1 MLQVDFHLLWHRKR
15 WIQLRYIAGSCW
27 WYSVNRQTLRKD
39 IVMFSIFTI
48 SVSKQ
53 VRGGEG
59 GPSLYP
65 SPVKKL
71 VSTAGLAKSEV
82 LTYHGA
88 NYKTTYFEWRKI
100 FSTCHERRTKK
111 KFWVPIKS
119 RTSDHRIPIKKN
131 FSKLTISII
140 LFANMTLPTFLIL
153 AVCSTRVIWTS

>member
-1 MLQVDFHLLWHRKR
+1 
-15 WIQLRYIAGSCW
+15 
-27 WYSVNRQTLRKD
+27 
-39 IVMFSIFTI
+39 MFSIFTI
-48 SVSKQ
+48 SVRKQ

-111 KFWVPIKS
+111 KF
-119 RTSDHRIPIKKN
+119 
-131 FSKLTISII
+131 
-140 LFANMTLPTFLIL
+140 
-153 AVCSTRVIWTS
+153 

>member
-1 MLQVDFHLLWHRKR
+1 
-15 WIQLRYIAGSCW
+15 
-27 WYSVNRQTLRKD
+27 
-39 IVMFSIFTI
+39 MFSIFTI

-88 NYKTTYFEWRKI
+88 NYKQHILNGVRC

-111 KFWVPIKS
+111 KF
-119 RTSDHRIPIKKN
+119 
-131 FSKLTISII
+131 
-140 LFANMTLPTFLIL
+140 
-153 AVCSTRVIWTS
+153 

>member
-1 MLQVDFHLLWHRKR
+1 
-15 WIQLRYIAGSCW
+15 
-27 WYSVNRQTLRKD
+27 
-39 IVMFSIFTI
+39 MFSIFTI

-88 NYKTTYFEWRKI
+88 NYKTTYFEWRKMFFDLSRAQDKEKI
-100 FSTCHERRTKK
+100 R
-111 KFWVPIKS
+111 VPIKS
-119 RTSDHRIPIKKN
+119 RTSDHRIPIKKKHLKTYHLYYSLCKHDATDISDPSSMQYACHMN
-131 FSKLTISII
+131 FVID
-140 LFANMTLPTFLIL
+140 L
-153 AVCSTRVIWTS
+153 AHSLCVPVAQQWNPRS